1 MATEK
6 NLAPSAGESLGTA
19 TANPLREAENLGQGI
34 WLDFIRRDLIT
45 SGDLQRLVDEDGL
58 SGMTSNPTIFE
69 KAMGAGT
76 DYDEAIIRA
85 IQQSAAIETSR
96 LFENIAAEDIRSVA
110 DILRPV
116 YDQTKG
122 QDGYISMEV
131 SPGLAYDTAGTI
143 AEARRLWGEV
153 NRPNLMIKVPAT
165 PPGIPAIEE
174 LLASGINVNITLMF
188 SLAHYEAV
196 AHAYIRGLTRCKT
209 PERMGSVASFF
220 VSRVDTMVDAALEK
234 LGTPEA
240 LALRGKI
247 GIANCRAVYQRFVE
261 IFRGNAFADLRQRG
275 ARVQRVLWAST
286 STKNPNYRDTLY
298 VEELLGPDTV
308 NTIPPETLEAFR
320 EHGVVRG
327 NTITEGVPEA
337 TAALAALKRV
347 GVNLDEITERL
358 QKDGVASFSKSYTDL
373 MSALDTKRIALAAPG
388 ADAETDKIGILG
400 DSVRARVAAWDKDNF
415 SKRVWDKDPTLWAPK
430 DTPEITNRLGW
441 LRLPED
447 FRGHVGNLL
456 KLRDEIRA
464 EKFTHVIL
472 LGMGGS
478 SLAPEVFQETF
489 GNGAGDPELMVLDS
503 THPAAVQAMEKR
515 VDLAHT
521 LFLVSSKSG
530 TTTEMLSFF
539 YYFWQKVSALRPDP
553 GRQFVAV
560 TDPGTPLVKLA
571 AERKF
576 RGTFEAV
583 PEVGGRYSALTMFGL
598 VPAAIIGVDIE
609 RLLERAF
616 IMQQACAAMVAAEQ
630 SPGLRLGAILGE
642 AALAGR
648 DKVTFVTSPGL
659 SAFPEWVEQLIAEST
674 GKNSKG
680 IVPVANEKL
689 GDPAVYGKDRLF
701 VHLALESEKDS
712 GQKAIAALEK
722 AGHPVVHLVLRELI
736 DLGQEFFRWE
746 MGVAAA
752 GAVIGIQPFNQPDV
766 QLAKD
771 LAHKAMQDPGN
782 PAAALGVANAEP
794 ILITQTD
801 QLRTAVLD
809 WLKSAHEGDYIGIDA
824 WLAPSDDLFES
835 LESLRVTLRDRT
847 KLATMLGY
855 GPRFLH
861 STGQLHKG
869 GPNTGLFLQLLDAPS
884 LDVAVPETNYTFG
897 QLIKAQA
904 LGDFAALKQRGRRV
918 IRVQLG
924 SDTRAG
930 IAQIAEIARG

>member
-6 NLAPSAGESLGTA
+6 NLAPSAAESLGTA
-19 TANPLREAENLGQGI
+19 AANPLREAENLGQGI
-34 WLDFIRRDLIT
+34 WLDYIRRDLIT
-45 SGDLQRLVDEDGL
+45 NGDMQRLVDEDGL

-69 KAMGAGT
+69 KAMGTGT
-76 DYDEAIIRA
+76 DYDDAIRRA
-85 IQQSAAIETSR
+85 LQETPAIETPK
-96 LFENIAAEDIRSVA
+96 LFENLASEDIRSAA

-116 YDQTKG
+116 YDETRG

-143 AEARRLWGEV
+143 AEARRLWDEV
-153 NRPNLMIKVPAT
+153 DRPNLMIKVPAT
-165 PPGIPAIEE
+165 PAGIPAIEE

-196 AHAYIRGLTRCKT
+196 AHAYIRGLTRCKN

-220 VSRVDTMVDAALEK
+220 VSRVDTMVDSALEK
-234 LGTPEA
+234 VGTPDA
-240 LALRGKI
+240 LAIRGKV
-247 GIANCRAVYQRFVE
+247 GIANCRAVYQRFLE
-261 IFRGNAFADLRQRG
+261 IFKGDEFAALRQSG

-286 STKNPNYRDTLY
+286 STKNPAYRDTLY

-327 NTITEGVPEA
+327 NTITGGVPEA
-337 TAALAALKRV
+337 VATLGALKKA

-358 QKDGVASFSKSYTDL
+358 QKDGVASFAKSYADL
-373 MSALDTKRIALAAPG
+373 MSALDAKRIALSAPD
-388 ADAETDKIGILG
+388 ADGETDKIGSIA
-400 DSVRARVAAWDKDNF
+400 DAVRARVEAWDKDKF
-415 SKRVWDKDPTLWAPK
+415 GKRVWDKDPTLWATK
-430 DTPEITNRLGW
+430 DTSEITNRLGW

-478 SLAPEVFQETF
+478 SLAPEVFQKTF
-489 GNGAGDPELMVLDS
+489 GNGPGDPGLMVLDS
-503 THPAAVQAMEKR
+503 THPAAVEAMEKG

-539 YYFWQKVSALRPDP
+539 YYFWKKVVALRSDP

-560 TDPGTPLVKLA
+560 TDPNTPLGTLA
-571 AERKF
+571 KERKF

-616 IMQQACAAMVAAEQ
+616 IMQQACGAAVVAEQ
-630 SPGLRLGAILGE
+630 NPGLRLGAILGE

-659 SAFPEWVEQLIAEST
+659 AAFPEWVEQLIAEST

-689 GDPAVYGKDRLF
+689 GEPAVYGKDRLF
-701 VHLALESEKDS
+701 IHLALESEKNSD
-712 GQKAIAALEK
+712 QKAIAALEK
-722 AGHPVVHLVLRELI
+722 EGYPVIHLTLREI
-736 DLGQEFFRWE
+736 TDVGQEFFRWE

-771 LAHKAMQDPGN
+771 LAHKAMQDPGD

-794 ILITQTD
+794 ISIAQGD
-801 QLRTAVLD
+801 QVRTAVLD
-809 WLKSAHEGDYIGIDA
+809 WLKSSQEGDYIGIDA
-824 WLAPSDDLFES
+824 WLAPSDALTES

-869 GPNTGLFLQLLDAPS
+869 GPNTGLFIQLLDAPS
-884 LDVAVPETNYTFG
+884 QDVAVPETNYTFG

-918 IRVQLG
+918 LRIQLG
-924 SDTRAG
+924 ADVRAG
-930 IAQIAEIARG
+930 IATIAEFARG